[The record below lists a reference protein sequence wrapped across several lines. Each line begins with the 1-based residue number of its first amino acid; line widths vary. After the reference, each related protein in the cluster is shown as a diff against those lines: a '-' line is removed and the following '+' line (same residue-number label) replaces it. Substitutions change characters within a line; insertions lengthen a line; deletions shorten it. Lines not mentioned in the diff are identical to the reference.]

1 MYDKIYYNKKN
12 LKKFLSMGQDIKMP
26 CNWNSCL
33 EILITIVS
41 KTKLV
46 KNENTASKEGLYNFT
61 QFYVL
66 HSLPGQ
72 K

>member
-1 MYDKIYYNKKN
+1 
-12 LKKFLSMGQDIKMP
+12 MGQDIKMS